1 MYFIL
6 SVLLHVH
13 HLFLFAFTLHLS
25 SFIHLLLYYFLY
37 NLNMSF
43 IPSICICSFLYYSS
57 ISSLSPS
64 LLIRYFILSCNLFI
78 PFLQYFLHIF
88 FSSITISFI
97 LLSIH
102 SLCLSFFSLF
112 IHIVLHSFLYS
123 TIMFSVIKSQTT
135 FVTIYRHFML

>member
-13 HLFLFAFTLHLS
+13 HFFLFAFTLHLS
-25 SFIHLLLYYFLY
+25 SFIHSRLYYFLY
-37 NLNMSF
+37 NLNISF

-78 PFLQYFLHIF
+78 PFLHIF
-88 FSSITISFI
+88 LSSITISLI

-102 SLCLSFFSLF
+102 SLCLSSFSLF

-123 TIMFSVIKSQTT
+123 TIMFLVIKSQTT